1 MPASGHYLKAVLF
14 MPGPQPKPVKLKA
27 LRGEKNADSMRNI
40 EFDTKN
46 RDDCISP
53 PPHLKGEAFA
63 EWCRIAGPLY
73 DIGVLTPIDRT
84 YLSLYCE
91 SLGVYHD
98 AMRDVEQYGITIHG
112 ANGGLVKNPAYQV
125 ARDSS
130 DSMLKYGSRFGL
142 SPADRAR
149 LQLPE
154 AEQVNPAEAA
164 ALKLLS

>member
-1 MPASGHYLKAVLF
+1 
-14 MPGPQPKPVKLKA
+14 MPGPLPKPVKLKA
-27 LRGEKNADSMRNI
+27 LRGEKGANEMRDLSIDSV
-40 EFDTKN
+40 E
-46 RDDCISP
+46 RDRVIDP
-53 PPHLKGEAFA
+53 PPHLKNEAFA
-63 EWCRIAGPLY
+63 EWCRVAGPLY
-73 DIGVLTPIDRT
+73 DIGVLTPMDRT
-84 YLSLYCE
+84 YLTVYCE

-98 AMRDVEQYGITIHG
+98 AMRDVDTYGITVKG

-125 ARDSS
+125 ARDAS

-154 AEQVNPAEAA
+154 AESVNPAEQA